1 MWFFLF
7 KQKKEDEM
15 RISDCSSDVC
25 ASDRREDDRDD
36 HADDGDGGV
45 LAAEIGLRA
54 FLDGGG
60 DVLHLLVARGRA
72 QHLLACDETVDD
84 GKQAARDRGIDK
96 RQWLTLSPARM
107 RPGSGAATPVTAR
120 RKERKRIVEGRRG
133 AGRWNIG

>member
-60 DVLHLLVARGRA
+60 DVLHLLVASGRA

-84 GKQAARDRGIDK
+84 GTQAARDRSIDK
-96 RQWLTLSPARM
+96 RPWLTLPPRHTKHGNA
-107 RPGSGAATPVTAR
+107 AATPLTAR
-120 RKERKRIVEGRRG
+120 RNETGPATRQKTGGRG
-133 AGRWNIG
+133 

>member
-84 GKQAARDRGIDK
+84 GKQAARDRGIEK
-96 RQWLTLSPARM
+96 RHWLTLSPAPIDRKSTRQKSSYQCHTRM
-107 RPGSGAATPVTAR
+107 TPTAS
-120 RKERKRIVEGRRG
+120 KY
-133 AGRWNIG
+133 